1 MIQYKNNDPTVNK
14 LFDLTFK
21 RLLRIV
27 ETTVENLQE
36 MEEELKSINLVMQDA
51 ISKLRNAQGAATDY
65 YQ

>member
-1 MIQYKNNDPTVNK
+1 MINYKNNDPTVNK

-51 ISKLRNAQGAATDY
+51 ISKLRNAQGAANDY